1 MALRSFSFGSSMGV
15 DEIPQKVLS
24 LFSTHVGAG
33 KQIQYASEI
42 IFAGI
47 QGRIN
52 LDREFNLEG
61 YIKAIEHNTNLY
73 KNNRKKKE
81 SFIDNSSSSDDYM
94 DVVKEGGIKADHIQ
108 LDEVRDAF
116 EELVEHDE
124 LRYAVSAIKKVNAE
138 FIVVEELDL
147 IEAIRM
153 ALKGI
158 PQALA
163 DVQRICE
170 FYPRVAENI
179 KTILSSGFEFEA
191 IFAQA

>member
-15 DEIPQKVLS
+15 DEIPQRVLS
-24 LFSTHVGAG
+24 LFSSYVGAE
-33 KQIQYASEI
+33 KQLQYASEI
-42 IFAGI
+42 VFAGI

-52 LDREFNLEG
+52 LDKEFNLEG
-61 YIKAIEHNTNLY
+61 YTKAIEHNKNLY
-73 KNNRKKKE
+73 KHNRKKKE
-81 SFIDNSSSSDDYM
+81 SFIDSGSSSDDYNT
-94 DVVKEGGIKADHIQ
+94 VIQEGGIQADRLQIE
-108 LDEVRDAF
+108 EVKDAF
-116 EELVEHDE
+116 EELIEHDE

-158 PQALA
+158 PQALK

-170 FYPRVAENI
+170 FYPKVAENI
-179 KTILSSGFEFEA
+179 KTVLSSGFEFEA

>member
-15 DEIPQKVLS
+15 DEIPQRVLS
-24 LFSTHVGAG
+24 LFSSYVGAE
-33 KQIQYASEI
+33 KQLQYASEI
-42 IFAGI
+42 VFAGI

-52 LDREFNLEG
+52 LDKEFNLEG
-61 YIKAIEHNTNLY
+61 YTKAIEHNKNLY
-73 KNNRKKKE
+73 KHNRKKKE
-81 SFIDNSSSSDDYM
+81 SFIDSGSSSDDYNT
-94 DVVKEGGIKADHIQ
+94 VIQEGGIQADRLQIE
-108 LDEVRDAF
+108 EVKDAF
-116 EELVEHDE
+116 EELIEHDE

-158 PQALA
+158 PQALK

-170 FYPRVAENI
+170 FYPKVAENI
-179 KTILSSGFEFEA
+179 KTVLSSGFEFEV